1 MRRCAVSLLFSY
13 PCRTHEHYRVPRIRK
28 WSAGS
33 RSPIQ
38 LSQPRNATLAVSVD
52 SNSRLNLRL
61 PGACSMPPI
70 HLRVELACRLAR
82 ENKAESAQEQF
93 LKSRIVKVVDSVDRI
108 QKWLGDGPRVL
119 VPLLINLW
127 VA

>member
-1 MRRCAVSLLFSY
+1 
-13 PCRTHEHYRVPRIRK
+13 
-28 WSAGS
+28 
-33 RSPIQ
+33 
-38 LSQPRNATLAVSVD
+38 
-52 SNSRLNLRL
+52 
-61 PGACSMPPI
+61 MPPI